1 MTKAMRQLERQLQAE
16 KRKLHEKEKALTELE
31 QKYAAT
37 ARRVTSD
44 DTKAEQELNVLTEKV
59 KEMTREI
66 EEKDERLRAN
76 EELLNKMHSEKK
88 KQDGELERMRVSLKD
103 KDEVVKKLEDD
114 LIQQKSKEKTTSPGK
129 TNDDKNGIIIAQ
141 QHLKQKDRLIQAE
154 QSKVAALE
162 EQAKRA
168 KAERDSLERQLKV
181 AEEKETS
188 LSARVDAMQRDRDKS
203 SSDAKSELFEANRKC
218 LELRTERDAKDA
230 ELREMRVKL
239 KETKDLCENEQKVR
253 VQTQEDCAI
262 YIEDLLDAADVAK
275 MTICEHQKTIETN
288 GKEMDRLR
296 TIAASAEKKCER
308 AAAEAAACKASLEHT
323 QTVLNTRVEEIE
335 RLRSEAN
342 REKDNM
348 SSKLRFLEDETAS
361 LHAKVRDKQATLNAA
376 LGDVSKYQRESEQ
389 SKRQLEAFRASK
401 EVTEEQLREER
412 ENLQKSEQ
420 NCEQLSDMLKKNVE
434 RHANVLSANERMK
447 NTEIENLKDAL
458 KTLERKAMKVAEVV
472 HIHKSFF
479 DGLDAEAQVI
489 VENFCAASKNV
500 SSPTPSKTTIKLSS
514 SPSAHENG
522 KTPMT
527 APLSIRDNFVSA
539 PSSPAD
545 RFQTPKTSMRTTS
558 RLGRTSTTTKSAGK
572 PVTFSSSSSAD
583 KQRSHVSQRIWG
595 MVSEASKINV
605 DLQGLAET
613 AKKRLSQEHKTERS
627 AGAVKALRLDVDG
640 GEDSGKKPKLAGTPS
655 KRRVL
660 QPVPFARV
668 N

>member
-103 KDEVVKKLEDD
+103 KDEVVKKLKTD

-188 LSARVDAMQRDRDKS
+188 LSARVMQRDRDKS

-288 GKEMDRLR
+288 GKEMDRLW

-323 QTVLNTRVEEIE
+323 QTVLNSRVEEIE

-348 SSKLRFLEDETAS
+348 SSKLRLKTVKPQS
-361 LHAKVRDKQATLNAA
+361 HAKVRDKQATLNAA

-583 KQRSHVSQRIWG
+583 KQRSHVSQRI
-595 MVSEASKINV
+595 
-605 DLQGLAET
+605 
-613 AKKRLSQEHKTERS
+613 
-627 AGAVKALRLDVDG
+627 
-640 GEDSGKKPKLAGTPS
+640 
-655 KRRVL
+655 
-660 QPVPFARV
+660 
-668 N
+668 